1 MPFSEMEW
9 ILSYNFLILDR
20 IYWMIRILLNAF
32 HEKAFI
38 RAAWRVQIGITFPDV
53 SGMIKVK
60 GERKRGDL
68 GRWRLEVGGK

>member
-1 MPFSEMEW
+1 
-9 ILSYNFLILDR
+9 
-20 IYWMIRILLNAF
+20 MIRILLNAF